1 MSFAFHAPSSYNEVE
16 VIVLKMLTTQISGLL
31 QRIAGNSE
39 ESIEE
44 TARLLAQ
51 ATIGEGRV
59 IIAGF
64 GEMEAVT
71 TTAINSTEPLSG
83 AVRYDFG
90 MDITAA
96 DRVWLLTPSAMDKPA
111 LELAQQLAERFIPFA
126 ALAAEKPGSDNELE
140 DLSYTYIS
148 TGLTR
153 GLLPGD
159 DGERIVQPHALGAL
173 FVYEAVKIAYD
184 EMTLDM
190 D

>member
-1 MSFAFHAPSSYNEVE
+1 
-16 VIVLKMLTTQISGLL
+16 MLTTQISGLL
-31 QRIAGNSE
+31 QRIAGNGE

-71 TTAINSTEPLSG
+71 
-83 AVRYDFG
+83 
-90 MDITAA
+90 AA
-96 DRVWLLTPSAMDKPA
+96 DRIWLLTRSAMDKPA
-111 LELAQQLAERFIPFA
+111 LELAQQFAGRFIPFS
-126 ALAAEKPGSDNELE
+126 ALAAEKPGCSNELE
-140 DLSYTYIS
+140 ELSYTYIS
-148 TGLTR
+148 TALTR

-159 DGERIVQPHALGAL
+159 DGERIVQPHALSAL

-184 EMTLDM
+184 EMILEKD
-190 D
+190 